1 MAKLDKPDSA
11 FTHSWRSDLDGRTAI
26 AQVMTA
32 KYNLLT
38 DDLGGHDNLSYQKR
52 SLVERVLWLEY
63 WLSEQ
68 EKDLATGGEFDVNK
82 WIQGC
87 NSLQGIYAKLGLN
100 KQKNMQDLS
109 TYLQGKKP

>member
-1 MAKLDKPDSA
+1 MTKLNKPSI
-11 FTHSWRSDLDGRTAI
+11 TYNHGWLSELDGRTAV
-26 AQVMTA
+26 AQVMTV

-63 WLSEQ
+63 WLSDQ

-109 TYLQGKKP
+109 TYLSGKQ